1 MNFYEALTFQF
12 GIQQGIDLGWCVP
25 PVCEIARVA
34 DLDLTGIRIT
44 AGDYNQKDLADA
56 IEQDAVLHRV
66 AVVTKQKLVGQT
78 VVFFPSVNSA
88 RGGAQIM
95 RQQYG
100 LEAGWVSGEQPEEE
114 RREVITAFKTGEMK
128 VLCNCQVVA
137 VGFDVPATT
146 TCILARPTRSR
157 IFWLQAIGR
166 VTRPL
171 PGVVDFPNST
181 PETRKAAIAA
191 SAKPNFRVI
200 DMTDASLDHRLIT
213 AVDEFVRTDDPELKA
228 KAKQIAAKTAEPMTP
243 DEILAEALKQ
253 QESEKLAKEIEERR
267 RQMEGEATGTVV
279 SRDVDLRTGGK
290 RSVGTYT
297 NPLKGKFAG
306 QRMCDLPDY
315 YVAWGEQKMNGWVK
329 AMFRREKERRRGLT
343 ERSVG

>member
-1 MNFYEALTFQF
+1 MNFYEELAFQF
-12 GIQQGIDLGWCVP
+12 GIQDGIELGWCVP

-34 DLDLTGIRIT
+34 DLDLSGIRMV
-44 AGDYNQKDLADA
+44 AGDFNQQQLSAA

-78 VVFFPSVNSA
+78 VVFFPSVTSA
-88 RGGAQIM
+88 KGGAQIM

-114 RREVITAFKTGEMK
+114 RREVISAFKAGELK

-171 PGVVDFPNST
+171 PGVVDFPGST
-181 PETRKAAIAA
+181 PETRRAAIAA
-191 SAKPNFRVI
+191 SAKPHFRVI

-228 KAKQIAAKTAEPMTP
+228 KAKQIAAKAPEPMTP
-243 DEILAEALKQ
+243 DQLLVEALKQ
-253 QESEKLAKEIEERR
+253 QEAEKFAREIEERR
-267 RQMEGEATGTVV
+267 KRMEGEASGRVV
-279 SRDVDLRTGGK
+279 SRDVDLRFSGK
-290 RSVGTYT
+290 RPIGTYT

-306 QRMCDLPDY
+306 MKMSELPDY
-315 YVAWGEQKMNGWVK
+315 YVHWATKNTNNWIQKMFIRER
-329 AMFRREKERRRGLT
+329 ARREERR
-343 ERSVG
+343 SAC